1 MWNQCGMERSR
12 EGLTD
17 AIAKIP
23 QIREEFWNNV
33 RIPGSGNIA
42 NMELEKAGR
51 VADFLEFGELM
62 CYDARDRE
70 ESCGGHFRAEHQFT
84 NADPEVQAG
93 KTQAGEAKRHDDLFS
108 HVSAWEYNGEGKAP
122 TLHKEPL
129 VYESVQAS
137 IRSYA

>member
-1 MWNQCGMERSR
+1 MWNQCGMDRSR
-12 EGLTD
+12 EGLTE

-33 RIPGSGNIA
+33 RIPGSGDIA

-70 ESCGGHFRAEHQFT
+70 ESCGGHFRSEHQFFET
-84 NADPEVQAG
+84 DPEVISG
-93 KTQAGEAKRHDDLFS
+93 STQAGEAKRHDEHFS
-108 HVSAWEYNGEGKAP
+108 HVSAWQYNGDAAP

-129 VYESVQAS
+129 VYESVKAS